1 MDSTALYATLSMRGK
16 NLDFSVFEVTYSLPQ
31 ATPAELA
38 RSATLGRDDLPPQ
51 KPVQISGFASFRR
64 RRPPVITNTN
74 VNTNAGCESELANTI
89 FTSVRR
95 RKTERGVN
103 FNPSS
108 PNNQQVS

>member
-1 MDSTALYATLSMRGK
+1 MDSTALYATLRMRGK
-16 NLDFSVFEVTYSLPQ
+16 KVNFSVFEVTYSLPLV
-31 ATPAELA
+31 TPAELA

-64 RRPPVITNTN
+64 RRPPVITNQQ
-74 VNTNAGCESELANTI
+74 NTNAGCESELANTI

-95 RKTERGVN
+95 RKTERGAN